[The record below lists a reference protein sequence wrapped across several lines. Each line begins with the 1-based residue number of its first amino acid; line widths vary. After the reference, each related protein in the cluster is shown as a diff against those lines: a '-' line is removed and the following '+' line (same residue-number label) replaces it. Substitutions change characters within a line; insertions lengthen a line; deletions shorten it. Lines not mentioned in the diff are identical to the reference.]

1 MQTNGVY
8 SPVRLQ
14 FAVEPTLVGP
24 ESGRDTGAV
33 AFAEASQTWNGES
46 DDPSDE
52 KSDQYG
58 ASAYV
63 FYAFGSPYR
72 QLSNAKDIHHNE
84 HPAISSPLHW
94 SKSGIIFIL
103 MNKEEIGLALVA
115 RRNELRITQARL
127 ARVSGVSVH
136 TLSNLE
142 TGEGNVTLDTL
153 LKVVTTLGFK
163 VRVGV

>member
-1 MQTNGVY
+1 M
-8 SPVRLQ
+8 
-14 FAVEPTLVGP
+14 
-24 ESGRDTGAV
+24 D
-33 AFAEASQTWNGES
+33 
-46 DDPSDE
+46 
-52 KSDQYG
+52 K
-58 ASAYV
+58 
-63 FYAFGSPYR
+63 
-72 QLSNAKDIHHNE
+72 K
-84 HPAISSPLHW
+84 
-94 SKSGIIFIL
+94 
-103 MNKEEIGLALVA
+103 EIGLALVA